1 MITNVYANE
10 YIKYLYEMKM
20 QDIST
25 LKKFV
30 GVEKEKKLGELN
42 EVETQ
47 LEDFKNRHGFVD
59 LESYSQNVVDRINED
74 KNQIVIAQA
83 EVETIDKTLKLLKVQ
98 LSTYDSS
105 LVDYMQLQLD
115 QASLL
120 EIQKNIN
127 TLELQEQFE
136 LSKAENENIKKDI
149 KQNFTDKLKILNEL
163 KDKQAAQVLN
173 KITSDSPTEKNG
185 LIQRVFELNLRK
197 ISNDSKIYLLK
208 SEIYKNEKILSTLPD
223 LNIELA
229 KIKRNLS
236 TNENLYTQLEEKYQ
250 EAQIMERTR
259 VGDAYILDPG
269 NDYSSPVSPNHSR
282 ILTIGIVGGLFL
294 GFLFVF
300 FKNYFDRS
308 IKNPDEIEK
317 KGISLLSFI
326 PSVKI
331 LKAAEDNKPEF
342 IVLTNRHND
351 TNAESFK
358 VLRTRVQFSKLDSS
372 PLKTILVTSSIPG
385 EGKTFITV
393 NLASSFAIAN
403 KKTIILDC
411 DLRKPRVHTLFNLD
425 KRPGLTDYLFNR
437 VTLEEVIRK
446 TENENLSYITSGTIP
461 PNPSELLDSD
471 IMKEF
476 LCGLKNIYDYIIV
489 DSAPFISVTD
499 SEILYNIIDGT
510 ILIAKA
516 DVTPADI
523 FIKTHN
529 RMTELNS
536 HNFLGAVL
544 NDFKFTKHYG
554 YNYNYYYYYTRTDGK
569 KVKKLKKIKEDYE
582 KPTKNA

>member
-1 MITNVYANE
+1 M
-10 YIKYLYEMKM
+10 
-20 QDIST
+20 
-25 LKKFV
+25 
-30 GVEKEKKLGELN
+30 
-42 EVETQ
+42 
-47 LEDFKNRHGFVD
+47 
-59 LESYSQNVVDRINED
+59 
-74 KNQIVIAQA
+74 
-83 EVETIDKTLKLLKVQ
+83 
-98 LSTYDSS
+98 
-105 LVDYMQLQLD
+105 
-115 QASLL
+115 
-120 EIQKNIN
+120 
-127 TLELQEQFE
+127 
-136 LSKAENENIKKDI
+136 
-149 KQNFTDKLKILNEL
+149 
-163 KDKQAAQVLN
+163 
-173 KITSDSPTEKNG
+173 
-185 LIQRVFELNLRK
+185 IQRVFELNLRK

-208 SEIYKNEKILSTLPD
+208 SEIYKNERILSTLPD

-403 KKTIILDC
+403 KKTLIVDC

-476 LCGLKNIYDYIIV
+476 LCGLKNVYDYIIV

-523 FIKTHN
+523 FVKTYN

-544 NDFKFTKHYG
+544 NDFKFNKHYG
-554 YNYNYYYYYTRTDGK
+554 YNYNYYYYYTRTDGRK
-569 KVKKLKKIKEDYE
+569 MKKIKKIKGEYVKGKTE
-582 KPTKNA
+582 